1 MKHKKVKGKSKEMAE
16 QTQQLAEK
24 LARFIENESGAND
37 FEFLKTEIGKINSRL
52 EKIENNLIS
61 QNSESENPNPKPA
74 HPSQNRFARMLADEI
89 IENLEKEKPCPYE
102 PAGKVCD
109 NCSMCS
115 SLGY

>member
-1 MKHKKVKGKSKEMAE
+1 MSE

-24 LARFIENESGAND
+24 IARFIENESSGND
-37 FEFLKTEIGKINSRL
+37 FDFLKTEIGKINNRL

-61 QNSESENPNPKPA
+61 QNSDSTQHSALSTQHSPN
-74 HPSQNRFARMLADEI
+74 HPSQNRFVELLADEI
-89 IENLEKEKPCPYE
+89 IEKVTNEKACPYE
-102 PAGKVCD
+102 PAGKPCD